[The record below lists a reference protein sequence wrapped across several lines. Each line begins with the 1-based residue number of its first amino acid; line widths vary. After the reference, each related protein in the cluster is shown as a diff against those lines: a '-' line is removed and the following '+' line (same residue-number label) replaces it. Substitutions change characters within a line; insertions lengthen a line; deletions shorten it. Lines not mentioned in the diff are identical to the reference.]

1 MMVATLH
8 PKALLTPKEL
18 AEAIGASESSMRRW
32 VDSGDIRIS
41 RTAGGHRRIP
51 LPEAIRFIRQLGAP
65 VVRPDLLGLGEI
77 GGVST
82 TPAGTNDEELLFE
95 QLRNGDERAAKG
107 LLISR
112 YLEGLSLPALFD
124 GAISSALRR
133 LGDLWHHDPRT
144 ILLEHRATAICIE
157 AVAMLR
163 GLLPS
168 PADDAPLAL
177 GGAPQGD
184 PYLIPSMMVGAV
196 LSSVG
201 FRDVNFGGNTP
212 IDLLAKEAVER
223 KAKLVWLSVSTEQA
237 EATLRDPLAQAAR
250 LLDHH
255 EIRLVLGGRHH
266 AGLVPEELRNVRS
279 VASMAELDSLARDFV
294 AGKG

>member
-1 MMVATLH
+1 MVTTLP
-8 PKALLTPKEL
+8 PKSLLTPKEL

-32 VDSGDIRIS
+32 VDGGDIRVS

-82 TPAGTNDEELLFE
+82 TPAGTNDEELLFD
-95 QLRNGDERAAKG
+95 QLRNGDERGAKG
-107 LLISR
+107 LVVSR

-133 LGDLWHHDPRT
+133 LGELWHHDPRT

-163 GLLPS
+163 GLLPT

-196 LSSVG
+196 LSSAG

-212 IDLLAKEAVER
+212 VELLGKEAVER
-223 KAKLVWLSVSTEQA
+223 TAKLVWLSVSTEQA
-237 EATLRDPLAQAAR
+237 ETTLRQPIIEMAR
-250 LLDHH
+250 LLERHN
-255 EIRLVLGGRHH
+255 IPLVLGGRHR
-266 AGLVPEELRNVRS
+266 AGVLPQPAKNATS
-279 VASMAELDSLARDFV
+279 VESMAELESLARELLAV
-294 AGKG
+294 KG

>member
-1 MMVATLH
+1 MVAALH

-18 AEAIGASESSMRRW
+18 AAAIGASESSMRRW
-32 VDSGDIRIS
+32 VDGGDVRVS

-65 VVRPDLLGLGEI
+65 VVRPELLGLGEI
-77 GGVST
+77 GGVGT
-82 TPAGTNDEELLFE
+82 TPAGTDDEELLFE

-107 LLISR
+107 LIVSR

-163 GLLPS
+163 GLLPTA
-168 PADDAPLAL
+168 ADDAPLAL

-196 LSSVG
+196 LAGAG

-212 IDLLAKEAVER
+212 VELLGAEAVER

-237 EATLRDPLAQAAR
+237 ESTLREPVAGMGR
-250 LLDHH
+250 LLEDH
-255 EIRLVLGGRHH
+255 EIQLVLGGRHH
-266 AGLVPEELRNVRS
+266 AGVIPLGLKNVKS
-279 VASMAELDSLARDFV
+279 VGSMAELETLARDV
-294 AGKG
+294 LELKG

>member
-1 MMVATLH
+1 MH

-32 VDSGDIRIS
+32 VDGGDIRVS

-77 GGVST
+77 GGVTT
-82 TPAGTNDEELLFE
+82 TPVGTDDEELLFD
-95 QLRNGDERAAKG
+95 QLRNGDERGAKG
-107 LLISR
+107 LLVSR

-124 GAISSALRR
+124 GAMSSALRR
-133 LGDLWHHDPRT
+133 LGELWHHDPRT

-163 GLLPS
+163 GLLPT

-184 PYLIPSMMVGAV
+184 PYLIPSMMVAAV
-196 LSSVG
+196 LASAG
-201 FRDVNFGGNTP
+201 YRDVNFGGHTP
-212 IDLLAKEAVER
+212 VELLGKEAVER

-237 EATLRDPLAQAAR
+237 ETTLREPIAGMVR
-250 LLDHH
+250 LLEQHN
-255 EIRLVLGGRHH
+255 IPLLLGGRHH
-266 AGLVPEELRNVRS
+266 AGVLPRGAKNVTS
-279 VASMAELDSLARDFV
+279 VASMAQLETLARDLL
-294 AGKG
+294 AAKG